1 MRFSILRNRKKKKK
15 NEKKNRVSETV
26 RHHQEYKDICKVG
39 VLKREER
46 ERERERERDGH
57 KIYLKK

>member
-46 ERERERERDGH
+46 ERERERERWA
-57 KIYLKK
+57 